1 MEEGSMD
8 VRSPL
13 SYVGGALQQVAFVV
27 KDLTAAQEFFNR
39 TMGIARFYVI
49 DDFGLKATEKTFRGR
64 PAEHNFKLAL
74 AYSGDTQIELI
85 QHLSGD
91 TCYKEHLERRGEG
104 LHHLGFFLYDVEVYQ
119 RALDSLAAAGY
130 SVLMSGRFGTTRYTY
145 FGTEA
150 AIGSIMEIV
159 YLDSGGKN
167 FMAKIKRGDFLAR
180 IFQASISAVVRDG
193 EAQRTAAI
201 ESKTTVRKGSFITAA
216 SCFFAADGSFL

>member
-8 VRSPL
+8 ARSPL

-39 TMGIARFYVI
+39 TMGVARFYVI
-49 DDFGLKATEKTFRGR
+49 EDFGLKATEKTFRGR

-104 LHHLGFFLYDVEVYQ
+104 LHHLGFFLYDVGW
-119 RALDSLAAAGY
+119 LPS
-130 SVLMSGRFGTTRYTY
+130 
-145 FGTEA
+145 
-150 AIGSIMEIV
+150 
-159 YLDSGGKN
+159 
-167 FMAKIKRGDFLAR
+167 
-180 IFQASISAVVRDG
+180 
-193 EAQRTAAI
+193 
-201 ESKTTVRKGSFITAA
+201 
-216 SCFFAADGSFL
+216 

>member
-1 MEEGSMD
+1 MPKQATRRVKTTAYGPLRNNGTETIHFLYASVNLSEEWLMEEGPID
-8 VRSPL
+8 ARSPL

-39 TMGIARFYVI
+39 TMGVARFYVI

-145 FGTEA
+145 FDTEA

-167 FMAKIKRGDFLAR
+167 FMAKIKRGDF
-180 IFQASISAVVRDG
+180 
-193 EAQRTAAI
+193 
-201 ESKTTVRKGSFITAA
+201 
-216 SCFFAADGSFL
+216 